1 MSYASLSWTFIRN
14 RTGCFYLIIFQ
25 SFKCDNLSFAWGL
38 IRCQFWIE
46 YQFECTK
53 KKLSGLIFIS
63 SDYSNLHTKTPVWLL
78 KSMQDPS
85 FDHKT
90 GLVYCWLALCLEMCS
105 LVCCWLLFSVANSN
119 LSNFLYSAIAPP
131 SKLLAVRRLRRSVE
145 SLWLLSTNCDW
156 NWVVLELELILNN
169 SYFYW
174 NYCNPKKREKL
185 LESAVYTWLGTAMKM
200 GKW

>member
-25 SFKCDNLSFAWGL
+25 SFKCDNFVICLRLNSL
-38 IRCQFWIE
+38 PVLNRISVRVH
-46 YQFECTK
+46 K
-53 KKLSGLIFIS
+53 KKLSGLIFKS
-63 SDYSNLHTKTPVWLL
+63 SDYSNLHTKPPVLWRL

-90 GLVYCWLALCLEMCS
+90 GLVFWLLSLCLEMCS
-105 LVCCWLLFSVANSN
+105 LVCCWLLFSVANSD

-131 SKLLAVRRLRRSVE
+131 SKMLAVRRLRRSVE
-145 SLWLLSTNCDW
+145 SLWFLSTNCDW

-174 NYCNPKKREKL
+174 NYCNPKKKRE
-185 LESAVYTWLGTAMKM
+185 AVGIGCLCVA
-200 GKW
+200 